1 MSASR
6 PNSLGKEER
15 ISSMKLID
23 KLFQGGHSR
32 SMTAFPLRLVYIK
45 YVREGA
51 CPPAQMLVSVPKRCF
66 KRAVKRNRVKRQVRE
81 AYRRHK
87 HILWDV
93 IGENGGSAEW
103 NAVAMAFIWL
113 DDKLYDSSTVEQRVK
128 SLLERAAEKL
138 NARPLSENQSTS
150 DSLC

>member
-1 MSASR
+1 M
-6 PNSLGKEER
+6 
-15 ISSMKLID
+15 
-23 KLFQGGHSR
+23 
-32 SMTAFPLRLVYIK
+32 K

-87 HILWDV
+87 HILWDA
-93 IGENGGSAEW
+93 IGENGGNAEW

-138 NARPLSENQSTS
+138 NVRPLPENQSTS

>member
-32 SMTAFPLRLVYIK
+32 SMTAFPLRLVYMK

-87 HILWDV
+87 HILWDAV
-93 IGENGGSAEW
+93 GHNGGSAEW
-103 NAVAMAFIWL
+103 NAVAIAFIWL

>member
-1 MSASR
+1 MSASDALT
-6 PNSLGKEER
+6 LGKEER
-15 ISSMKLID
+15 ITSRKLID
-23 KLFQGGHSR
+23 MLFNGGQSHS
-32 SMTAFPLRLVYIK
+32 MAAFPLRLVFLEK
-45 YVREGA
+45 EREGA

-87 HILWDV
+87 HILWDA
-93 IGENGGSAEW
+93 IGENGCNAEW

-113 DDKLYDSSTVEQRVK
+113 DDKLYDSAMVEQRVK

-138 NARPLSENQSTS
+138 NARPLPENQSTS